1 MPGPLRVRRPDCG
14 GGRAGVGG
22 GGDDGTLLRGTLGK
36 ECRAED
42 ETFRS
47 EAARGMMLPGTL
59 EAEDSAD
66 EARAL

>member
-1 MPGPLRVRRPDCG
+1 M
-14 GGRAGVGG
+14 GG